1 MLLMLVDNCYLLN
14 YNELKQLVLP
24 NSFIVSGDNNS
35 NLHPVFILKN
45 NSVFDPIWINF
56 NW

>member
-1 MLLMLVDNCYLLN
+1 MLVDNCYLLN